1 MKIKQ
6 TLKLSIESITF
17 GSAPKMV
24 ELIPISENV
33 KRQELREESSFDMK
47 GFNLSCDLDEDL
59 SETEFEA
66 NMKLAQTVLTG
77 LATAI
82 PVMVKTVIDGQ
93 QTVINTSH
101 QNRIE
106 EMQLADK
113 LEREKHER
121 IQSSKSQPGLDEKI
135 VQAMSAVNADLVDKL
150 KVAVRGY

>member
-106 EMQLADK
+106 EMLLADK

-121 IQSSKSQPGLDEKI
+121 IQSSKSQPGLDAKI
-135 VQAMSAVNADLVDKL
+135 IEAVKAVNTDLVRELQK
-150 KVAVRGY
+150 AVRGY